1 MDTENGS
8 GHVSRREFLVS
19 SSSLIAAAP
28 VVGGTAAGVAGK
40 ALAPDPRDAASPA
53 QKIPI
58 GVFDTVYPH
67 LTLDEMLDKISALG
81 LEAVEIGMGGYAS
94 PVHIPVEDILSDPAK
109 AKAWKKKFDDR
120 NIRVGALNSSG
131 NPIHPNPTLAKK
143 YDNDFR
149 QAVLLAER
157 LEIPVVVNFSGCPGD
172 SPSAAHPNW
181 VTYRWPPDYE
191 EVITWQWEK
200 VVLPY
205 WRDAVK
211 FARAHGMKR
220 IAFEMHPG
228 FVVYNPYTLM
238 KLREAVGEEIGANCD
253 LSHLFWQGCDP
264 VEVIHY
270 LGKQGAIFHAHM
282 KDTVIFKHVV
292 DQTGVL
298 NFSED
303 LAKSSQGSVMFRTV
317 GYGHGAQVWRDIVK
331 AYMDINFQGI
341 LSIEH
346 EDSNLPK
353 LVGIE
358 RAAYV
363 LKNVRAELLGE
374 TSS

>member
-28 VVGGTAAGVAGK
+28 VVGDTAAGVAGK

-205 WRDAVK
+205 WREAGK
-211 FARAHGMKR
+211 FARKHGMKK

-228 FVVYNPYTLM
+228 FVVYNPYTLV

-270 LGKQGAIFHAHM
+270 LGKRGAIFHAHM
-282 KDTVIFKHVV
+282 KDTVVFKHIA

-303 LAKSSQGSVMFRTV
+303 LAKSAQGSVMFRAV
-317 GYGHGAQVWRDIVK
+317 GYGHGAQTWKDIVK
-331 AYMDINFQGI
+331 AYMEIGFQGI
-341 LSIEH
+341 LSIEN
-346 EDSNLPK
+346 EDSLMPGE
-353 LVGIE
+353 VGIE
-358 RAAYV
+358 RAAFV
-363 LKNVRAELLGE
+363 LKNVRAELLEGK
-374 TSS
+374 